1 MSKVPKVANFTFSD
15 DAVVV
20 KQPELVLELED
31 DVSDEEVIE
40 SDSPIK
46 FTKKMVIQKEDI
58 FDLDTKPKKKKSL
71 KTTIKVDDNIAVM
84 PDEVKE
90 DLLLDSMESQ
100 VEYVPKEKA
109 PTEKVKKKR
118 KPMSEEHKAKLAF
131 AREKAFA
138 SKRANAI
145 ERKKIK
151 DLESEEK
158 ELVKLQRVKR
168 VQKLKAEVEE
178 DEPPAPKSYAPS
190 TVGLNGLSK
199 KDLEDAQLDAI
210 MKYDAMRKERKAV
223 KKQEQMVNAEKDKML
238 KNIQRA
244 TGMYSYRD
252 GSNRFDGCY

>member
-15 DAVVV
+15 DAVV

-58 FDLDTKPKKKKSL
+58 FDIDTKPKKKKSL

-100 VEYVPKEKA
+100 VEYVPK
-109 PTEKVKKKR
+109 EKVKKKR

-178 DEPPAPKSYAPS
+178 DEPAPKSYAPS
-190 TVGLNGLSK
+190 TVGMSGLSK
-199 KDLEDAQLDAI
+199 KDLEESQLDAI

-252 GSNRFDGCY
+252 GSNIFDNCY

>member
-1 MSKVPKVANFTFSD
+1 MYNMSKVPKVANFTFSED
-15 DAVVV
+15 VVV

-31 DVSDEEVIE
+31 DVSDEEVE
-40 SDSPIK
+40 HGDSPIK
-46 FTKKMVIQKEDI
+46 FQKKMVIQKEDI

-71 KTTIKVDDNIAVM
+71 KSIIKVQDNIAVM

-90 DLLLDSMESQ
+90 DLLLDTMESQ
-100 VEYVPKEKA
+100 IEYV

-178 DEPPAPKSYAPS
+178 DEPAPKSYAPS
-190 TVGLNGLSK
+190 TVGMSGLSK
-199 KDLEDAQLDAI
+199 KDLEESQLDAI
-210 MKYDAMRKERKAV
+210 MKYDAMRKERKAI

>member
-1 MSKVPKVANFTFSD
+1 MSKVPKVANFTFSED
-15 DAVVV
+15 VV
-20 KQPELVLELED
+20 KQDDLVLELED
-31 DVSDEEVIE
+31 DVDVSDEEVIE

-46 FTKKMVIQKEDI
+46 FQKKMVIQKEDI

-71 KTTIKVDDNIAVM
+71 KTVVKVQDNIAVM

-90 DLLLDSMESQ
+90 DLLIDTMESQ
-100 VEYVPKEKA
+100 VEYV

-178 DEPPAPKSYAPS
+178 DEPPTKSYAPS
-190 TVGLNGLSK
+190 TVGMSGLSK

-210 MKYDAMRKERKAV
+210 MKYDAMRKERKAL